1 MEFIKRA
8 GRQYLR
14 LTNLILQELRRI
26 SCKAKSFFKINQT
39 KWLQMM
45 AQARILRSHLT
56 NATMEFS
63 RL

>member
-14 LTNLILQELRRI
+14 LTNLIIQELRRI
-26 SCKAKSFFKINQT
+26 SCKANIFFKINQT

-45 AQARILRSHLT
+45 AQARILQSFLT
-56 NATMEFS
+56 NATMGFF